1 MRQIDFFEVLENID
15 DKYIEEAAT
24 YKKVSI
30 LGDKRMLLG
39 AAASIIVL
47 IGAVVWFV
55 RFMPKDTED
64 LPTSTP

>member
-30 LGDKRMLLG
+30 LGDKRRLT
-39 AAASIIVL
+39 
-47 IGAVVWFV
+47 
-55 RFMPKDTED
+55 TES
-64 LPTSTP
+64 L